1 MSESIQ
7 SYEKEHQSNMGEENQ
22 NQNQNDLNDSKDDDG
37 SSRFIIKRTEPSD
50 IFYFTNPLYKESK
63 EDKLTLGYDT
73 FFNIKDI
80 EVAYEIST
88 FSITVIDQSD
98 KNQIVGIF
106 IFNDTPFALLKLEEP
121 DPALPENPG
130 LWEEWFKMN
139 FQEER
144 INAKQCLWLI
154 YFVLDKK
161 YIEDNRLLEKIF
173 LKVHLSL
180 YTTLNSYDSVL
191 FLLSKTQ
198 NQDIEN
204 YIKPNEE
211 EKNEEG
217 NDPDADVKV
226 SYSAIGTIQS
236 MVNYIYDV
244 IKEKPSDKENNFVA
258 YINRR
263 VVVFP
268 IIEIRMGN
276 EYDYDDLENIFKDQ
290 TPPETTN
297 QFEDFFIAKLIA
309 NQDDDNKVLV
319 GQVNDKAIGMLSIST
334 DINVNFLIK
343 NFELETYD
351 NLLKPDFMEA
361 VNYKRQL
368 ISQEKKEKMEMERKQ
383 LEQEYEREI
392 TRCEKISQRILL
404 QKYISTME
412 QVINYIDEIEKNYQQ
427 KSDLNEKMA
436 KELIDGILK
445 DYNIIYPELE
455 KFDGKIKITQGECLL
470 STKFDFFIETLEF
483 FGLPKG
489 YMEKKGH
496 WLDWLEKEAKKR
508 EQKEQFRKKLGNATK
523 HKRKEKKD
531 NEEPEKPTYFDF
543 SPLGKAMRLLKDA
556 NITIRSWLRKTVK
569 ENKNLIASF
578 FVDENGEPSDKKC
591 FDIMLLPKKLAKAGI
606 QVPPNFTDKIGPI
619 LLCFG
624 GIPYEI
630 REVERLPEVETVEH
644 IVIKKEKK
652 KKKKKEEKDVENEK
666 KEVKPIKVKAY
677 EVNISD
683 FFKAVETTFKYDKL
697 MYELREIDDPDF
709 KEEYDEYIKEEKKK
723 YEESLKKEKSIY
735 EQIEEKNKEK
745 NEKASL
751 ASYEKYK
758 DILANFKDENDIPPT
773 PNEVIN
779 AFCVKLFFIEQAF
792 ESRSSDFL
800 LKVFDQF
807 PDKDYLVLTQPHSFI
822 ENSLLEKFIKINK
835 KVDSLF
841 GEILFI
847 IHRESLMI
855 SLLNVNFAT
864 EKVLFI

>member
-7 SYEKEHQSNMGEENQ
+7 SYEKDHQSNMGEENQ
-22 NQNQNDLNDSKDDDG
+22 NPNQNDLNESKDDDG

-50 IFYFTNPLYKESK
+50 IFYFINPLTKDSK
-63 EDKLTLGYDT
+63 GEKLTLGYNT

-121 DPALPENPG
+121 DSALPKNPG
-130 LWEEWFKMN
+130 LWEDWFKTY
-139 FQEER
+139 FQEEK

-161 YIEDNRLLEKIF
+161 YIDDNRLLEKIF

-198 NQDIEN
+198 NQEIEN

-211 EKNEEG
+211 EKNEEA
-217 NDPDADVKV
+217 NEQDQDVKL
-226 SYSAIGTIQS
+226 SYSAVGTIQS
-236 MVNYIYDV
+236 MVNYIYDI
-244 IKEKPSDKENNFVA
+244 IKEKPADKENNFVS

-368 ISQEKKEKMEMERKQ
+368 ITQKKKKKMELERKKI
-383 LEQEYEREI
+383 EQEYEQEI
-392 TRCEKISQRILL
+392 TKCEKISQRILL
-404 QKYISTME
+404 QKYISALE
-412 QVINYIDEIEKNYQQ
+412 QIITNIDEIEKNYQQ
-427 KSDLNEKMA
+427 KDKLDATMARNLINE
-436 KELIDGILK
+436 ILK
-445 DYNIIYPELE
+445 DYKIIYPELE
-455 KFDGKIKITQGECLL
+455 RFEGKIRITKGECLL
-470 STKFDFFIETLEF
+470 ATKFEFFIETLEL

-523 HKRKEKKD
+523 HKKKVNKD
-531 NEEPEKPTYFDF
+531 NEEPEKPNHFDF

-556 NITIRSWLRKTVK
+556 NISIRCWLRKIVK
-569 ENKNLIASF
+569 ENKSLIASF

-606 QVPPNFTDKIGPI
+606 QVPPNYVDKIGPI

-624 GIPYEI
+624 GIPYEE
-630 REVERLPEVETVEH
+630 REVERLPEIETVEH

-652 KKKKKEEKDVENEK
+652 KKKKKRRK
-666 KEVKPIKVKAY
+666 
-677 EVNISD
+677 
-683 FFKAVETTFKYDKL
+683 
-697 MYELREIDDPDF
+697 R
-709 KEEYDEYIKEEKKK
+709 
-723 YEESLKKEKSIY
+723 
-735 EQIEEKNKEK
+735 
-745 NEKASL
+745 
-751 ASYEKYK
+751 
-758 DILANFKDENDIPPT
+758 
-773 PNEVIN
+773 
-779 AFCVKLFFIEQAF
+779 C
-792 ESRSSDFL
+792 
-800 LKVFDQF
+800 
-807 PDKDYLVLTQPHSFI
+807 
-822 ENSLLEKFIKINK
+822 
-835 KVDSLF
+835 
-841 GEILFI
+841 
-847 IHRESLMI
+847 
-855 SLLNVNFAT
+855 
-864 EKVLFI
+864 

>member
-7 SYEKEHQSNMGEENQ
+7 SYEKEHQSNMGEETQNPNQ
-22 NQNQNDLNDSKDDDG
+22 NELNDSKDDDG

-63 EDKLTLGYDT
+63 EEKLTLGYNT

-130 LWEEWFKMN
+130 LWEDWFKTN
-139 FQEER
+139 FQEEK
-144 INAKQCLWLI
+144 INPKHCLWLI

-191 FLLSKTQ
+191 FLLNKMQ

-236 MVNYIYDV
+236 MVNYIYDP
-244 IKEKPSDKENNFVA
+244 IKEKPSDKENNYVS

-309 NQDDDNKVLV
+309 NQDEDNKVLV

-368 ISQEKKEKMEMERKQ
+368 ITQEKKKKMEMERKKI
-383 LEQEYEREI
+383 EQEYEQEI
-392 TRCEKISQRILL
+392 TKCEKISQRILL
-404 QKYISTME
+404 QKYIGKLE
-412 QVINYIDEIEKNYQQ
+412 QVIEYIDDIEKNYQN
-427 KSDLNEKMA
+427 KNELNEKMA
-436 KELIDGILK
+436 TDLINGILK

-470 STKFDFFIETLEF
+470 STKFDNFIET
-483 FGLPKG
+483 
-489 YMEKKGH
+489 
-496 WLDWLEKEAKKR
+496 
-508 EQKEQFRKKLGNATK
+508 
-523 HKRKEKKD
+523 
-531 NEEPEKPTYFDF
+531 
-543 SPLGKAMRLLKDA
+543 
-556 NITIRSWLRKTVK
+556 
-569 ENKNLIASF
+569 
-578 FVDENGEPSDKKC
+578 
-591 FDIMLLPKKLAKAGI
+591 
-606 QVPPNFTDKIGPI
+606 
-619 LLCFG
+619 
-624 GIPYEI
+624 
-630 REVERLPEVETVEH
+630 
-644 IVIKKEKK
+644 
-652 KKKKKEEKDVENEK
+652 
-666 KEVKPIKVKAY
+666 
-677 EVNISD
+677 
-683 FFKAVETTFKYDKL
+683 
-697 MYELREIDDPDF
+697 
-709 KEEYDEYIKEEKKK
+709 
-723 YEESLKKEKSIY
+723 
-735 EQIEEKNKEK
+735 
-745 NEKASL
+745 
-751 ASYEKYK
+751 
-758 DILANFKDENDIPPT
+758 
-773 PNEVIN
+773 
-779 AFCVKLFFIEQAF
+779 
-792 ESRSSDFL
+792 
-800 LKVFDQF
+800 
-807 PDKDYLVLTQPHSFI
+807 
-822 ENSLLEKFIKINK
+822 
-835 KVDSLF
+835 
-841 GEILFI
+841 
-847 IHRESLMI
+847 
-855 SLLNVNFAT
+855 
-864 EKVLFI
+864 

>member
-63 EDKLTLGYDT
+63 ENKLTLGYNT

-98 KNQIVGIF
+98 KNQIVGLF

-130 LWEEWFKMN
+130 LWEEWFKTN
-139 FQEER
+139 FQEQR

-191 FLLSKTQ
+191 FLLNKTQ
-198 NQDIEN
+198 NQDIES
-204 YIKPNEE
+204 YIRPNEE
-211 EKNEEG
+211 DKEEG
-217 NDPDADVKV
+217 NDQDADVKL

-368 ISQEKKEKMEMERKQ
+368 IAQQKKEKMEMERKK

-412 QVINYIDEIEKNYQQ
+412 QVINYIDEIEKNFPR
-427 KSDLNEKMA
+427 KEDLNEKMA

-445 DYNIIYPELE
+445 DYDIIYPELE
-455 KFDGKIKITQGECLL
+455 RFDGKLKVTRGECLL

-489 YMEKKGH
+489 YMKKKGH

-508 EQKEQFRKKLGNATK
+508 EQKEQFRKKLGNAAK

-531 NEEPEKPTYFDF
+531 NEEPKPPSHFDF

-556 NITIRSWLRKTVK
+556 NITIRCWLRKIVK
-569 ENKNLIASF
+569 ENKNLIAW
-578 FVDENGEPSDKKC
+578 
-591 FDIMLLPKKLAKAGI
+591 KAAA
-606 QVPPNFTDKIGPI
+606 
-619 LLCFG
+619 
-624 GIPYEI
+624 
-630 REVERLPEVETVEH
+630 ERLQFEWYRECKFCTRL
-644 IVIKKEKK
+644 
-652 KKKKKEEKDVENEK
+652 
-666 KEVKPIKVKAY
+666 KAMRR
-677 EVNISD
+677 V
-683 FFKAVETTFKYDKL
+683 
-697 MYELREIDDPDF
+697 
-709 KEEYDEYIKEEKKK
+709 
-723 YEESLKKEKSIY
+723 
-735 EQIEEKNKEK
+735 
-745 NEKASL
+745 
-751 ASYEKYK
+751 
-758 DILANFKDENDIPPT
+758 
-773 PNEVIN
+773 
-779 AFCVKLFFIEQAF
+779 LF
-792 ESRSSDFL
+792 
-800 LKVFDQF
+800 V
-807 PDKDYLVLTQPHSFI
+807 
-822 ENSLLEKFIKINK
+822 
-835 KVDSLF
+835 SLF
-841 GEILFI
+841 
-847 IHRESLMI
+847 RR
-855 SLLNVNFAT
+855 NV
-864 EKVLFI
+864 

>member
-7 SYEKEHQSNMGEENQ
+7 SYEKDHQSNIGEENQ
-22 NQNQNDLNDSKDDDG
+22 NQEQNEQNESKDDDG

-50 IFYFTNPLYKESK
+50 IFYFINPLNKESK
-63 EDKLTLGYDT
+63 EEKLTLSYNT

-130 LWEEWFKMN
+130 LWEDWFKTN
-139 FQEER
+139 FQEEK

-161 YIEDNRLLEKIF
+161 YIEDNSLLEKIF

-198 NQDIEN
+198 NQEIEN

-211 EKNEEG
+211 EKENEG
-217 NDPDADVKV
+217 DTDLRIING
-226 SYSAIGTIQS
+226 AIGTIQS

-244 IKEKPSDKENNFVA
+244 IKERPSDKENNFVS

-368 ISQEKKEKMEMERKQ
+368 ISQEKKKKTE
-383 LEQEYEREI
+383 LSI
-392 TRCEKISQRILL
+392 D
-404 QKYISTME
+404 
-412 QVINYIDEIEKNYQQ
+412 IN
-427 KSDLNEKMA
+427 
-436 KELIDGILK
+436 
-445 DYNIIYPELE
+445 
-455 KFDGKIKITQGECLL
+455 
-470 STKFDFFIETLEF
+470 
-483 FGLPKG
+483 
-489 YMEKKGH
+489 
-496 WLDWLEKEAKKR
+496 
-508 EQKEQFRKKLGNATK
+508 
-523 HKRKEKKD
+523 
-531 NEEPEKPTYFDF
+531 
-543 SPLGKAMRLLKDA
+543 
-556 NITIRSWLRKTVK
+556 
-569 ENKNLIASF
+569 
-578 FVDENGEPSDKKC
+578 
-591 FDIMLLPKKLAKAGI
+591 
-606 QVPPNFTDKIGPI
+606 
-619 LLCFG
+619 
-624 GIPYEI
+624 
-630 REVERLPEVETVEH
+630 
-644 IVIKKEKK
+644 
-652 KKKKKEEKDVENEK
+652 
-666 KEVKPIKVKAY
+666 
-677 EVNISD
+677 
-683 FFKAVETTFKYDKL
+683 
-697 MYELREIDDPDF
+697 
-709 KEEYDEYIKEEKKK
+709 
-723 YEESLKKEKSIY
+723 
-735 EQIEEKNKEK
+735 
-745 NEKASL
+745 
-751 ASYEKYK
+751 
-758 DILANFKDENDIPPT
+758 
-773 PNEVIN
+773 
-779 AFCVKLFFIEQAF
+779 
-792 ESRSSDFL
+792 
-800 LKVFDQF
+800 
-807 PDKDYLVLTQPHSFI
+807 
-822 ENSLLEKFIKINK
+822 
-835 KVDSLF
+835 
-841 GEILFI
+841 
-847 IHRESLMI
+847 
-855 SLLNVNFAT
+855 
-864 EKVLFI
+864 

>member
-7 SYEKEHQSNMGEENQ
+7 SYEKEHQSNIGEENQ
-22 NQNQNDLNDSKDDDG
+22 NQEQNEQNESKDDDG

-50 IFYFTNPLYKESK
+50 IFYFINPLYKESK
-63 EDKLTLGYDT
+63 EEKLTLSYNT

-130 LWEEWFKMN
+130 LWEDWFKTN
-139 FQEER
+139 FQEEK

-161 YIEDNRLLEKIF
+161 YIEDNSLLEKIF

-198 NQDIEN
+198 NQEIEN

-211 EKNEEG
+211 EKENEG
-217 NDPDADVKV
+217 DTDLRIING
-226 SYSAIGTIQS
+226 AIGTIQS

-244 IKEKPSDKENNFVA
+244 IKEKPSDKENNFVS

-368 ISQEKKEKMEMERKQ
+368 ISQEKKKKMELERKKIEKEY
-383 LEQEYEREI
+383 EQEI
-392 TRCEKISQRILL
+392 MKCEKISQRI
-404 QKYISTME
+404 
-412 QVINYIDEIEKNYQQ
+412 
-427 KSDLNEKMA
+427 
-436 KELIDGILK
+436 
-445 DYNIIYPELE
+445 
-455 KFDGKIKITQGECLL
+455 
-470 STKFDFFIETLEF
+470 FF
-483 FGLPKG
+483 
-489 YMEKKGH
+489 
-496 WLDWLEKEAKKR
+496 
-508 EQKEQFRKKLGNATK
+508 
-523 HKRKEKKD
+523 
-531 NEEPEKPTYFDF
+531 
-543 SPLGKAMRLLKDA
+543 
-556 NITIRSWLRKTVK
+556 
-569 ENKNLIASF
+569 
-578 FVDENGEPSDKKC
+578 
-591 FDIMLLPKKLAKAGI
+591 
-606 QVPPNFTDKIGPI
+606 
-619 LLCFG
+619 
-624 GIPYEI
+624 
-630 REVERLPEVETVEH
+630 
-644 IVIKKEKK
+644 
-652 KKKKKEEKDVENEK
+652 
-666 KEVKPIKVKAY
+666 
-677 EVNISD
+677 
-683 FFKAVETTFKYDKL
+683 
-697 MYELREIDDPDF
+697 
-709 KEEYDEYIKEEKKK
+709 
-723 YEESLKKEKSIY
+723 
-735 EQIEEKNKEK
+735 
-745 NEKASL
+745 
-751 ASYEKYK
+751 
-758 DILANFKDENDIPPT
+758 
-773 PNEVIN
+773 
-779 AFCVKLFFIEQAF
+779 
-792 ESRSSDFL
+792 
-800 LKVFDQF
+800 
-807 PDKDYLVLTQPHSFI
+807 
-822 ENSLLEKFIKINK
+822 
-835 KVDSLF
+835 
-841 GEILFI
+841 
-847 IHRESLMI
+847 
-855 SLLNVNFAT
+855 
-864 EKVLFI
+864 